1 MGSPIPNDKPGS
13 PLHLLS
19 VPAETYGDHYAEH
32 LFEQYKAYV
41 ESAHHVT
48 DRRAGANSYF
58 LAVSTSLVTLYGLAT
73 ALNSTAWR
81 VLIAVAGVLVAII
94 WHTLILS
101 YRNLNTVKFAVIH
114 ELETHLPANIY
125 SYEWQIMEKGKKKL
139 YRPLSHIERWIPIV
153 FLITYLALGVHAIF
167 FNPPVAVTATP
178 VIQQLQK
185 ASLPVQP
192 PAGSVEKK

>member
-1 MGSPIPNDKPGS
+1 
-13 PLHLLS
+13 
-19 VPAETYGDHYAEH
+19 VPVETYGDHYAEH

-81 VLIAVAGVLVAII
+81 ILIAIAGVLVAII

-114 ELETHLPANIY
+114 ELETHLPANLY
-125 SYEWQIMEKGKKKL
+125 SYEWQIMERGKKRL
-139 YRPLSHIERWIPIV
+139 YTPLSHIERWIPIV
-153 FLITYLALGVHAIF
+153 FLSVYIVLGAHAIF
-167 FNPPVAVTATP
+167 SSPPAAATP
-178 VIQQLQK
+178 SQAFDQLQR
-185 ASLPVQP
+185 AAPRARPLSTP
-192 PAGSVEKK
+192 GEKK